1 MGKKVFD
8 YKKRCYLE
16 KCLQNN
22 VQISRIAKH
31 MEISRNTIY
40 NELKL
45 GKTDPDD
52 VKSYS
57 AAQAQA
63 TEVENML
70 KKIEGDING

>member
-22 VQISRIAKH
+22 VQISKIAKY
-31 MEISRNTIY
+31 MDVSRNTIY